1 MNNEE
6 QKVEVKQMMDS
17 LVCEH
22 LNDEKFCQY
31 HRAMLELVSTA
42 AKEGM
47 SFLPLDLYCKYKGFK
62 RCNQI
67 TKQNCFLP
75 IGKKCII
82 AIVLKQKHNTEYYAD
97 WLFQLIRKQRFLKR
111 AKL

>member
-1 MNNEE
+1 MSHEE
-6 QKVEVKQMMDS
+6 QKAEVKQMMDS

-22 LNDEKFCQY
+22 LNDEKFCLF
-31 HRAMLELVSTA
+31 HRAVLELVSA
-42 AKEGM
+42 AVKEGT
-47 SFLPLDLYCKYKGFK
+47 FFYQWIFITNTKVLWNYPVKCFK

-82 AIVLKQKHNTEYYAD
+82 VIVLKQKHNTEYCAD
-97 WLFQLIRKQRFLKR
+97 
-111 AKL
+111 